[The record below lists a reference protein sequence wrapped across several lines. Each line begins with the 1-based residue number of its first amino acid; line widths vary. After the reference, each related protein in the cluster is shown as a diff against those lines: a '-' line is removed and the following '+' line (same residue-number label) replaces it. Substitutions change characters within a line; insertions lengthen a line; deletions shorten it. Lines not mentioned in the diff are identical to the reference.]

1 LIRSYSFIRYALNL
15 TVENR
20 ILREFILRSIEEDI
34 GEGDHSS
41 MACIPENAEGKAKL
55 IIKEKGILA
64 GVRIATRV
72 FSVIDNQLKIEVFIT
87 DGTEIIPGD
96 IAFVV
101 SGNRRSILKSERLV
115 LNIMQR
121 MSGIATST
129 REYADRIK
137 GFQTKILD
145 TRKTTPGMRFAEKEA
160 VRIGGGENHRM
171 GLFDMIMIKDNHID
185 YAGGIRAAIER
196 THEYLKKKNMKLK
209 IEIEARSIKDIKEIL
224 ECGGVDR
231 IMLDNFS
238 PDETKT
244 AVKMI
249 GRRFE
254 TESSGGITL
263 ETVRSYAECGVDYIS
278 VGALTHHIKSLDMS
292 LKATGI

>member
-196 THEYLKKKNMKLK
+196 THEYLKKKNKKLK

-238 PDETKT
+238 PDDTKT